1 MHRRSLDSAELK
13 RQSSPQSHPLVI
25 AAVLVLLSALVYS
38 QVRSF
43 EFVNWDDPSY
53 ITENVHVQ
61 QGLSWATARWAF
73 TTASSPYWHPVTW
86 LSHLLDVRLFGLD
99 AGAHHLTNLALHIV
113 NCVLLFAG
121 LRRLTG
127 AHWPSAFVAA
137 IFAVHPLHVESVAWV
152 TERKDVL
159 STCFLL
165 LAIGAYQRYAA
176 RPTWRKYALVS
187 ALFVLALMSKPM
199 VVTLPVLLLLLD
211 FWPLQR
217 NGDAVDGK
225 RPWTWLM
232 AEKVPLL
239 ALSAAAGAAT
249 VIVQER
255 VGAMASFEALPWG
268 TRAANA
274 IVGYGEYVWKTF
286 WPVNLAAFYP
296 FQEYSVAV
304 VSAVGAGLLAVTVAA
319 LVLRTR
325 LPWLMTGWLWFVVAL
340 APVSGLLQAGEQRIA
355 DRFTYVP
362 MIGILVIVGWGLP
375 KLVEASI
382 GRPVQASADA
392 RRHPSRLALA
402 IAAVGAVAA
411 CTAAARAQTFHWR
424 TSIDLWRHAARVT
437 SDNYIAYENLGQ
449 ALRERGELD
458 ESRAMYERAL
468 TVAPSHSPAYVA
480 VVQNSLGLVLT
491 RQGRQDEARARFE
504 AAVRSNPSFAEPRG
518 NLGNA
523 LAAEGKFAEAVQ
535 QYRAAVSLK
544 PDFTEAQVGLGSAL
558 LSQGHAGEAAA
569 HYREALRIDPALA
582 QAHNGLGAALA
593 QQNRDEEA
601 MAEYREALR
610 LKPDLA
616 TAHFNLAML
625 LVKQGRLADARQHAE
640 SALTIDPGYEPA
652 HRLWLWLRAQ
662 P

>member
-1 MHRRSLDSAELK
+1 VCVTLA
-13 RQSSPQSHPLVI
+13 
-25 AAVLVLLSALVYS
+25 LLCAFVYF
-38 QVRSF
+38 QVRTF

-53 ITENVHVQ
+53 ITENARVQ
-61 QGLSWATARWAF
+61 QGLSWATARWALI
-73 TTASSPYWHPVTW
+73 TAASPYWHPVTW

-99 AGAHHLTNLALHIV
+99 AGAHHLTSLALHVV
-113 NCVLLFAG
+113 NCVLLFVG

-127 AHWPSAFVAA
+127 EHWPSAFVAA

-176 RPTWRKYALVS
+176 RPTSRRYVLMA
-187 ALFVLALMSKPM
+187 ALFTLALMSKPM
-199 VVTLPVLLLLLD
+199 VVTLPALLLLLD
-211 FWPLQR
+211 YWPLQR
-217 NGDAVDGK
+217 GGDAAAGK
-225 RPWTWLM
+225 QPWRRLIV
-232 AEKVPLL
+232 EKAPLV
-239 ALSAAAGAAT
+239 ALSAATSAAT
-249 VIVQER
+249 VIVQKR
-255 VGAMASFEALPWG
+255 VGAMASFEALPWS

-296 FQEYSVAV
+296 FRDYSTAV
-304 VSAVGAGLLAVTVAA
+304 VLVVGAGLLAVSAA
-319 LVLRTR
+319 AIALRR
-325 LPWLMTGWLWFVVAL
+325 RFPWLLTGWLWFVIAL

-362 MIGILVIVGWGLP
+362 MIGLLVVVGWGL
-375 KLVEASI
+375 LRVVEAS
-382 GRPVQASADA
+382 PDA
-392 RRHPSRLALA
+392 RRRPARLALA
-402 IAAVGAVAA
+402 TAAAVVLAA
-411 CTAAARAQTFHWR
+411 CTVLARAQTSHWR
-424 TSIDLWRHAARVT
+424 SSIDLWRHAARVIPG
-437 SDNYIAYENLGQ
+437 NYIAFENLGQ

-468 TVAPSHSPAYVA
+468 SVAPSHSPAYVA

-504 AAVRSNPSFAEPRG
+504 AAVRSNPSFAEPHG

-523 LAAEGKFAEAVQ
+523 LAAEGQFAEAVAH
-535 QYRAAVSLK
+535 YRAAIGLK
-544 PDFTEAQVGLGSAL
+544 PDFAEAQVGLGSAL
-558 LSQGHAGEAAA
+558 LSQGRAGEAAA
-569 HYREALRIDPALA
+569 HYREALKIDPALA
-582 QAHNGLGAALA
+582 QAHNGLGGALA
-593 QQNRDEEA
+593 QQNRDDEA

-616 TAHFNLAML
+616 TAHFNVAML